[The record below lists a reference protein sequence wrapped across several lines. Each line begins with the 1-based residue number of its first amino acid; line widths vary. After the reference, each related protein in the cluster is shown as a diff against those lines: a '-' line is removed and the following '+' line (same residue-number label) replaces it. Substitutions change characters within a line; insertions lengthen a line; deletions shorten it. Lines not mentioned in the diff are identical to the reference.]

1 MKILL
6 LNDTIISKNYGCQLV
21 SHSIRKVLKEVY
33 PSATITYQGMK
44 SFSKSSEDYDKV
56 IINGEGSFGHR
67 FKLPGGFQRHM
78 MGVIKHYIAIG
89 TPTYLIN
96 CSIQATPDEILE
108 HYETL
113 SKLEVIGLREPI
125 SYMYCKKL
133 GLTNIKLFPDLGTA
147 YFEEETIANKTLDF
161 CFGLGAITKM
171 KDKIEKPLQNY
182 INVINK
188 IAEEG
193 YKCAFLDF
201 PSNPSSDLNIAGPR
215 LHPAIKQITGGFE
228 KYYDAVKT
236 AKYNVTGRHHGMV
249 MAFVGKTPSASFD
262 SNMWKTEGDQMLYGP
277 NGYFH
282 FAANNEKEL
291 YSFIMENYA
300 NREVDT
306 LKLND
311 KYTRLKP
318 YFKGHIE
325 CTLDPN
331 TQGMESMLNF
341 DEIAKDFKELY
352 YLEPKKYGLQ

>member
-1 MKILL
+1 MDILI
-6 LNDTIISKNYGCQLV
+6 LNDTINSDNYGCQLV
-21 SHSIRKVLKEVY
+21 SHSIRKTMREVY
-33 PSATITYQGMK
+33 PSASIYYQPMG
-44 SFSKSSEDYDKV
+44 SYSKETRTFDKV

-67 FKLPGGFQRHM
+67 FQIPGGFGAQM
-78 MGVIKHYIAIG
+78 IGIIKHFLSSN
-89 TPTYLIN
+89 TPIYLVN
-96 CSIQATPDEILE
+96 VSIQVSKEILE
-108 HYETL
+108 PHIPL
-113 SKLEVIGLREPI
+113 LNRLEVVALREPL

-147 YFEEETIANKTLDF
+147 YFEEESIDKKTLDF

-171 KDKIEKPLQNY
+171 REKIEKPLQNY

-201 PSNPSSDLNIAGPR
+201 PSNPASDLNIAGSR
-215 LHPAIKQITGGFE
+215 LHPAIKHITGGFE
-228 KYYDAVKT
+228 NYYDAVKT
-236 AKYNVTGRHHGMV
+236 AKYNITGRHHGMV
-249 MAFVGKTPSASFD
+249 MAFAGKTPSASFD

-291 YSFIMENYA
+291 YSFIMENYS
-300 NREVDT
+300 NCEVDT

-325 CTLDPN
+325 CTIDNN
-331 TQGMESMLNF
+331 TEGMEHMLDFN
-341 DEIAKDFKELY
+341 EIEKDFKELY
-352 YLEPKKYGLQ
+352 YLEPEKYGF